1 VAAGGAELL
10 QQRET
15 SALYAEAARLQ
26 SLQAALD
33 AAHSSAAAA
42 AAALNAT
49 VAHKALVLVN
59 GQKIAAAEAHA
70 HTAALVCAQ
79 HDFEAVQPPPLRCA
93 FTTQCSTVTFT
104 LSRHYVQHISSSH
117 NSNSSSSSSS
127 SSSDNCGFA
136 ALDIALHDEQGLASV
151 QAYITEQQQQQQLAD
166 TGASLLRALALWQ
179 ELRQARTMQCT
190 SAEYTAIVQRVCE
203 ALRASSM
210 LLPKEV
216 CDQVLAAAAAQKQL
230 QQHHVSLLHSA
241 KHKDKHQLVAVLP
254 TVLYELQWQLLLVL
268 HTHVGSDYWAS
279 EHGRRYT
286 AATTAAA
293 TAAAAAASA
302 EFAAQRSARIA
313 AAAKVLHAARAHSRT
328 AAATQLLTEAACTA
342 VLDATCEHFISA
354 AARAAGVCVT
364 AERRITARVTSDVLE
379 QLLEQCALEA
389 VHAARCKA
397 QTAQLQ
403 TITAAAAAAVAQ
415 AQAAEAATAA
425 AALAAAEASL
435 TELLAEAAV
444 TSLTAAACEAAM
456 TEAVRTVV
464 TQHSGAQLVAELDAC
479 RCDALCEV
487 VLQQS
492 TSVLL
497 EALLHAA
504 LRELSGEDEV
514 VATAQLLVQR
524 RIAAKAGA
532 AVQKQLGA
540 AAAIERAAT
549 KLQAMVRAHFGRRA
563 MRAVIAARFVKL
575 FDSDSGLWYW
585 HDTMTSASFWEKPAI
600 VSKFFKPKPCWAGP
614 YKAIT

>member
-1 VAAGGAELL
+1 
-10 QQRET
+10 
-15 SALYAEAARLQ
+15 
-26 SLQAALD
+26 
-33 AAHSSAAAA
+33 
-42 AAALNAT
+42 
-49 VAHKALVLVN
+49 
-59 GQKIAAAEAHA
+59 
-70 HTAALVCAQ
+70 
-79 HDFEAVQPPPLRCA
+79 
-93 FTTQCSTVTFT
+93 
-104 LSRHYVQHISSSH
+104 
-117 NSNSSSSSSS
+117 
-127 SSSDNCGFA
+127 
-136 ALDIALHDEQGLASV
+136 
-151 QAYITEQQQQQQLAD
+151 
-166 TGASLLRALALWQ
+166 
-179 ELRQARTMQCT
+179 
-190 SAEYTAIVQRVCE
+190 
-203 ALRASSM
+203 
-210 LLPKEV
+210 
-216 CDQVLAAAAAQKQL
+216 
-230 QQHHVSLLHSA
+230 
-241 KHKDKHQLVAVLP
+241 
-254 TVLYELQWQLLLVL
+254 VLYELQWQLLLVL

-279 EHGRRYT
+279 NHGKRYT

-302 EFAAQRSARIA
+302 EYAAQRAARIA
-313 AAAKVLHAARAHSRT
+313 AAATALHSAMAHSRT

-364 AERRITARVTSDVLE
+364 AERRITARVTSDTLD
-379 QLLEQCALEA
+379 QLLEQCAQEA

-403 TITAAAAAAVAQ
+403 AVTAAAAAAVAQ
-415 AQAAEAATAA
+415 TQAAEAATAA
-425 AALAAAEASL
+425 AALATAEAAL

-444 TSLTAAACEAAM
+444 TSLTAAVCETVM

-464 TQHSGAQLVAELDAC
+464 TQHSGAQLVAELDAR
-479 RCDALCEV
+479 RCDALSEV

-492 TSVLL
+492 SSVVL

-504 LRELSGEDEV
+504 LRELSCEDEF

-532 AVQKQLGA
+532 AVQKQLDA

-549 KLQAMVRAHFGRRA
+549 KLQAMVRAYWGRRA

-600 VSKFFKPKPCWAGP
+600 VSKFFKPRPRWAGP
-614 YKAIT
+614 YKAIA